1 MSFDDWLNTEI
12 DWNGL
17 SRLRR
22 HSIHEFVKGGLVP
35 FLNDRGYAIN
45 VSLKFLK
52 NAVATGMY
60 ENRHYP
66 HAASEW
72 NYTRIEPE
80 WDTNSLAHFY
90 HVLDE
95 DAWDGF
101 WAKWGGWSDVA
112 ADEFRGP
119 DRRQDIQYFIRN
131 CIDLEASSQTQVL
144 YELMN
149 DVEEYDVS
157 ARKNGVDTYI
167 QDYGE
172 T

>member
-1 MSFDDWLNTEI
+1 MSFESWLNTEI
-12 DWNGL
+12 EWNGS

-22 HSIHEFVKGGLVP
+22 HCIHEFVKGGLIP

-52 NAVATGMY
+52 NAVATGLY
-60 ENRHYP
+60 ENRNYP
-66 HAASEW
+66 HVESEW
-72 NYTRIEPE
+72 NYTHIEPE
-80 WDTNSLAHFY
+80 WDANSLAHFY

-95 DAWDGF
+95 DSWDRF
-101 WAKWGGWSDVA
+101 WAQWGGWSDVA
-112 ADEFRGP
+112 TDDFRGP

-131 CIDLEASSQTQVL
+131 CVDLEASSQTQIL

-149 DVEEYDVS
+149 DLEEYDVS